1 MLNYCLPIACDH
13 WVHYNVHKNNNVN
26 MFDIKDIIEVVLILY
41 YKVQRPDDLW
51 DSLEPIH
58 NHHQYT
64 FFLLLRGK
72 FINVKCILQHQKFI
86 EMFILLFSFNFFRS
100 ILIDKLQN
108 TYIIIYKFSS
118 WFTTVRISIYSN
130 RWWRRHNE
138 KCKDLR
144 IEDYNFLLFLI
155 LKKWNNQKC

>member
-1 MLNYCLPIACDH
+1 
-13 WVHYNVHKNNNVN
+13 

-41 YKVQRPDDLW
+41 YKVQRPDDLR

-72 FINVKCILQHQKFI
+72 FINVKCILRHQKFI
-86 EMFILLFSFNFFRS
+86 EMFILFFSFNFFRS

-108 TYIIIYKFSS
+108 TYIIIYKFQ
-118 WFTTVRISIYSN
+118 V
-130 RWWRRHNE
+130 
-138 KCKDLR
+138 DLR
-144 IEDYNFLLFLI
+144 QFVYVFIATDGEGVTMKSAKIYALKITIFCCFLY
-155 LKKWNNQKC
+155 